1 MDVISISLENLHK
14 INKRES
20 TVKLKGKMIIGTLMV
35 CLFVGGGVTALATAS
50 SSWIENLSTI
60 ESNFNEVIGLL
71 NGEKKIVQAK
81 EIEID
86 ELNTEIDTINNDLD
100 TKNTEIE
107 RLNEEINELEADK
120 SSNQEL
126 ITHLQLNVELLNK
139 EKFSLLDKIK
149 VLEQQI
155 SDLKTEISTLNG
167 TVDELEAEN
176 NLKDKQISNNEDK
189 IKLMESE
196 IEKLKNYT
204 TDQVEDLTEEANVS
218 ES

>member
-1 MDVISISLENLHK
+1 
-14 INKRES
+14 
-20 TVKLKGKMIIGTLMV
+20 
-35 CLFVGGGVTALATAS
+35 
-50 SSWIENLSTI
+50 
-60 ESNFNEVIGLL
+60 
-71 NGEKKIVQAK
+71 
-81 EIEID
+81 
-86 ELNTEIDTINNDLD
+86 
-100 TKNTEIE
+100 
-107 RLNEEINELEADK
+107 
-120 SSNQEL
+120 L
-126 ITHLQLNVELLNK
+126 I
-139 EKFSLLDKIK
+139 KIK

-176 NLKDKQISNNEDK
+176 NLKDEQISNNEDK